1 MTTQEKMF
9 IGGQWV
15 AASDG
20 ATRPDVNPFD
30 QSVLAEVPAATE
42 DDARQAVAA
51 AERAFR
57 DPAWRSMDPSERGR
71 LLRKVAALIYERAD
85 DIARAESLDNGK
97 PLREAKGDVLFA
109 AQTFEYYAG
118 FTDKVEGTVI
128 PVPGPRFNYTRREPL
143 GVTVHIIPWNYPFQL
158 GCRSVAPALAAGNTV
173 VAKPAS
179 DTPLS
184 FLKLAK
190 VMEDAG
196 VPKGVFNVVTGS
208 GAKLGK
214 VLVAAKETAGV
225 VLTGSVPTGQEV
237 LREAAMKIVPV
248 TLELGGKSPNVVFPD
263 ANLDKAIKGAAF
275 GIFMNAGQMCW
286 AGSRLLVH
294 ESIHDKFVDDLA
306 KFASTWKL
314 GNPLEKDTRMGPLVS
329 KGHRESVVKYVGVG
343 EQEGA
348 KLVLDGRKAQAP
360 QGGNFLGPTIFT
372 DVSPKMRIFREEIF
386 GPVLSVTKFSTDDEA
401 LALAN
406 AVDFGLYAGV
416 WTKDLNRAHRFA
428 AELESGQ
435 VAVNEYPVTFP
446 QTPFGG
452 FKQSG
457 IGHEQGAGALQFYT
471 RTKSVMVNLGT

>member
-30 QSVLAEVPAATE
+30 QSVLAHVPAATE

-57 DPAWRSMDPSERGR
+57 DPAWRNMDPSERGR

-97 PLREAKGDVLFA
+97 PLREAKGDVVFA

-118 FTDKVEGTVI
+118 FADKVEGTVI

-214 VLVAAKETAGV
+214 VLVAARETAGV

-248 TLELGGKSPNVVFPD
+248 TLELGGKSPNIVFPD
-263 ANLDKAIKGAAF
+263 ANLDKAVKGAAF

-286 AGSRLLVH
+286 AGSRLLLH

-329 KGHRESVVKYVGVG
+329 KGHRESVLKYVGIG

-348 KLVLDGRKAQAP
+348 RLVLDGRKAQAP
-360 QGGNFLGPTIFT
+360 EGGNFLGPTIFT

-457 IGHEQGAGALQFYT
+457 IGSEQGAGALQFYT

>member
-1 MTTQEKMF
+1 MQDERMF
-9 IGGQWV
+9 VNGQWV
-15 AASDG
+15 GASDG
-20 ATRPDVNPFD
+20 KTRADVNPYD
-30 QSVLAEVPAATE
+30 QSVLANVPLATE

-57 DPAWRSMDPSERGR
+57 DPAWAKMDPAERGR

-85 DIARAESLDNGK
+85 DLAATESRDVGK

-118 FTDKVEGTVI
+118 LTDKIEGSVI

-143 GVTVHIIPWNYPFQL
+143 GVTVHIIPWNFPFQL

-190 VMEDAG
+190 IVEDAG
-196 VPKGVFNVVTGS
+196 LPKGVFNVVTGS
-208 GAKLGK
+208 GAKVGP
-214 VLVAAKETAGV
+214 VLVRAKETAAV
-225 VLTGSVPTGQEV
+225 ALTGSVPTGQE
-237 LREAAMKIVPV
+237 LLKEAAQKIIPV
-248 TLELGGKSPNVVFPD
+248 TLELGGKSPNIVFPD
-263 ANLDKAIKGAAF
+263 ANLDKAVKGAAF

-294 ESIHDKFVDDLA
+294 ESIHDKFVADLA
-306 KFASTWKL
+306 KFAQTWKM
-314 GNPLEKDTRMGPLVS
+314 GNPLEKDVRMGPLVS
-329 KGHRESVVKYVGVG
+329 KGHLATVTKYVEVAA
-343 EQEGA
+343 QEGG
-348 KLVLDGRKAQAP
+348 KLVLDGRKHDAP
-360 QGGNFLGPTIFT
+360 ASGNFLGPTIAT
-372 DVSPKMRIFREEIF
+372 DVTPKATLFREEVF
-386 GPVLSVTKFSTDDEA
+386 GPVLAVTKFSTDDEA
-401 LALAN
+401 LQLAN
-406 AVDFGLYAGV
+406 AVDFGLYAGL

-435 VAVNEYPVTFP
+435 VAINEYPVTFP

-452 FKQSG
+452 FKMSG
-457 IGHEQGAGALQFYT
+457 IGHEQGIGALDFYT
-471 RTKSVMVNLGT
+471 RVKSVMVNLGT

>member
-1 MTTQEKMF
+1 MF
-9 IGGQWV
+9 VGGAWV
-15 AASDG
+15 GASDG
-20 ATRPDVNPFD
+20 ATRPTINPFD
-30 QSVLAEVPAATE
+30 QSVLAHVPAATE
-42 DDARQAVAA
+42 DDARQAIAA
-51 AERAFR
+51 AEKAFR
-57 DPAWRSMDPSERGR
+57 DPAWAKMDPAERGR
-71 LLRKVAALIYERAD
+71 LLRKVAGLIYERAD
-85 DIARAESLDNGK
+85 DLARTETLDNGK
-97 PLREAKGDVLFA
+97 TLREAKGDVVFA

-118 FTDKVEGTVI
+118 MADKIEGSVI

-196 VPKGVFNVVTGS
+196 VPKGVFNVLTGS

-214 VLVAAKETAGV
+214 VLVGAKETAGV
-225 VLTGSVPTGQEV
+225 VLTGSVPTGQEL
-237 LREAAMKIVPV
+237 LREAAQRIVPV
-248 TLELGGKSPNVVFPD
+248 TLELGGKSPNIVFPD
-263 ANLDKAIKGAAF
+263 ANLDKAVKGAAF

-294 ESIHDKFVDDLA
+294 ESVHDKFVEDL
-306 KFASTWKL
+306 KKLASTWKL
-314 GNPLEKDTRMGPLVS
+314 GSGLDKDARMGPLVS
-329 KGHRESVVKYVGVG
+329 KAHLATVQKYVEVG
-343 EQEGA
+343 KAEGA
-348 KLVLDGRKAQAP
+348 TLAAGGAAP
-360 QGGNFLGPTIFT
+360 ADAALANGNFLQPTVFT

-452 FKQSG
+452 FKMSG
-457 IGHEQGAGALQFYT
+457 IGHEQGLGALDFYT